1 MMGNPNNSDS
11 ANIMKL
17 IPEGSVGAEIGVWMG
32 SSSRKFLKRRLK
44 KFYMVDPWAVEG
56 YKPAMDANDETF
68 NYQKYLNKYSK
79 LVGSNKPED
88 FQKFYDKTYAKVWD
102 EFRSY
107 PEAIICRENSTDW
120 FNNYDDEK
128 LDWIYIDGDH
138 SYTGVINDLNNC
150 LKVMKEGAVIFG
162 DDYKWGDNRGDK
174 GGVKKA
180 VNEFIENNGY
190 TLNKHG
196 TNQFSIRLP

>member
-1 MMGNPNNSDS
+1 MMGNPNNRDS
-11 ANIMKL
+11 HNIMHM
-17 IPEGSVGAEIGVWMG
+17 IPFASIGAEIGVWMG
-32 SSSRKFLKRRLK
+32 SSSSQFLSRGLK

-56 YKPAMDANDETF
+56 YQPAIDANDETF

-79 LVGSNKPED
+79 LVGSNNPDD
-88 FQKFYDKTYAKVWD
+88 FQKYYDKIYHQVW
-102 EFRSY
+102 EKFRSY
-107 PEAIICRENSTDW
+107 PEAIICRQNSTDW
-120 FNNYDDEK
+120 FKSYDDEK

-150 LKVMKEGAVIFG
+150 LKVMKLGGVIYG

-180 VNEFIENNGY
+180 VNEFVAAKNLE
-190 TLNKHG
+190 LNRHG
-196 TNQFSIRLP
+196 NNQFSIQLA